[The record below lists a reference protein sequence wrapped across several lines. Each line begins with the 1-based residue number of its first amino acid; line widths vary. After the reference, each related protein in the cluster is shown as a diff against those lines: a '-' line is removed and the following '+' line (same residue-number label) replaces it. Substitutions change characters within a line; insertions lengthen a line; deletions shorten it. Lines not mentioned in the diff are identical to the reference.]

1 MADDKLIS
9 YTGNSPI
16 RHFIGLIRGLSRGAA
31 ALAAQHC
38 PDTFEADQMY
48 VPVRALIAEKLPD
61 MSVSEAWLLRQAI
74 WQWREVYQDG
84 DNNPLS
90 IVTYELE
97 MFVAS
102 ARPKRARDIV
112 ARARY
117 FSVVVGE
124 DENPPNAVE
133 AQGMDSQAGYTAA
146 LVYGT
151 GLGRGQTF
159 RDWHEERAREEAH
172 DAMIAGQ
179 AA

>member
-1 MADDKLIS
+1 MADDKHIS

-38 PDTFEADQMY
+38 PDAFDAEQMY
-48 VPVRALIAEKLPD
+48 LPVRAMIAEKLPD

-74 WQWREVYQDG
+74 WEWREVYQCG

-90 IVTYELE
+90 VVAYQLE

-102 ARPKRARDIV
+102 APPKRARDIV

-117 FSVVVGE
+117 FAVVVGE
-124 DENPPNAVE
+124 DENPPNSVE
-133 AQGMDSQAGYTAA
+133 AHGMASHALYTAA

-151 GLGRGQTF
+151 GLGRGETF
-159 RDWHEERAREEAH
+159 REWHDFKTRMEAV
-172 DAMIAGQ
+172 D
-179 AA
+179 